1 MARYLST
8 DTLIDSVKR
17 RAMLPET
24 NVTFTEDDFL
34 AFAIEE
40 LDMAL
45 IPYVMSS
52 HEDYFLYTEIIPFVQ
67 GQNRYEIPYRAV
79 GNKLREVAFQDDNGN
94 VMEMTRILV
103 EDVPFYQ
110 GFGSGSGILK
120 VFYLEGNEIVLFPE
134 VAFNGTGSL
143 RISYYLR
150 PNQLV
155 NEDRVMNVLAVD
167 FNNNTIT
174 VDAIPDFINVA
185 SKLDQIALKA
195 PNKCYAIDITPIA
208 IDTTNN
214 VITFNPG
221 DISPKM
227 RPGDMVALAEE
238 CKIPQIPLDLH
249 SMLAQRIAC
258 RCLEALG
265 DATGL
270 QAANAKLAEMELKG
284 MTLIDSRVEGA
295 PLKVNNRH
303 TFLRQSR
310 RQFRR

>member
-1 MARYLST
+1 
-8 DTLIDSVKR
+8 
-17 RAMLPET
+17 MLPET
-24 NVTFTEDDFL
+24 NVTFTEADFL

-40 LDMAL
+40 LDIAL
-45 IPYVMSS
+45 IPYVMGS
-52 HEDYFLYTEIIPFVQ
+52 HEDYFLYTETIPLVQ

-79 GNKLREVAFQDDNGN
+79 GNKLRELAFEDSNGN
-94 VMEMTRILV
+94 VLEMTRITV

-120 VFYLEGNEIVLFPE
+120 VFFLENNEVVLFPMTN
-134 VAFNGTGSL
+134 FNGTGFL
-143 RISYYLR
+143 RISYYIR

-155 NEDRVMNVLAVD
+155 SESRIMNVTAVD
-167 FNNNTIT
+167 FNNNTVT
-174 VDAIPDFINVA
+174 VDNIPDFINVNTT
-185 SKLDQIALKA
+185 LDQIALKA
-195 PNKCYAIDITPIA
+195 PNKCYNIDITPIA
-208 IDTTNN
+208 VDTTNN
-214 VITFNPG
+214 VLTFNAG
-221 DISPKM
+221 DISPKLKA
-227 RPGDMVALAEE
+227 GDMIALAEE

-249 SMLAQRIAC
+249 SMLAQRVAC

-284 MTLIDSRVEGA
+284 MSLIDSRVEGA
-295 PLKVNNRH
+295 PMKINNRH